1 MRIGIILAIL
11 LAAAG
16 GLWAASALVEDGYDH
31 FYNLEYPEA
40 IADFEHA
47 IAVAPEDPELHNH
60 LAQALVFQ
68 EMYRDGA
75 LESELVSGNNS
86 FLRRPKLNP
95 APEMERR
102 FLGELAKAMELAQA
116 RLAKNPKDAGALYA
130 LGISHGLR
138 SNYYW
143 LVKKAWRDSL
153 RDATAAR
160 LLHNRISEIEPG
172 NVDARLVQGLDDYL
186 VGSLPWHWRMLGM
199 LVGIRGDKEKGVRT
213 IQEVAKDGKENRL
226 DAEIFLCALY
236 RRENQ
241 TARAVPLVEDLIHRF
256 PRNFLLRL
264 ELSQMYSMAGDG
276 QRALEAAEEV
286 GRLKTGHAAGY
297 DRVPWEKIWFQ
308 EGTIQFWYR
317 DLNGAMENLQKV
329 AGAGESVDLNTGVQA
344 RLRIGQIYDL
354 TGRRAQ
360 AVVEYKAAIAYAPEA
375 DAAVEARRYLGTPYR
390 R

>member
-1 MRIGIILAIL
+1 MVFVLSLMVGG
-11 LAAAG
+11 AAP
-16 GLWAASALVEDGYDH
+16 AASALVEDGYDH

-40 IADFEHA
+40 IADFERA
-47 IAVAPEDPELHNH
+47 IGQTPADPELHNH

-95 APEMERR
+95 TPEMERR
-102 FLGELAKAMELAQA
+102 FLDELAKAMSLSEA
-116 RLAKNPKDAGALYA
+116 RLAKNPKDTGAMYA

-153 RDATAAR
+153 KDATAAR
-160 LLHNRISEIEPG
+160 LLHNRISELDPG
-172 NVDARLVQGLDDYL
+172 NVDARLVQGLHDYL
-186 VGSLPWHWRMLGM
+186 VGSLPWHWRMLGI
-199 LVGIRGDKEKGVRT
+199 LVGIRGDKEKGIRT
-213 IQEVAKDGKENRL
+213 IQDVAKNGKDNRL

-241 TARAVPLVEDLIHRF
+241 TARAVPLVEDLIRRF

-264 ELSQMYSMAGDG
+264 ELSQMYSMSGDG
-276 QRALEAAEEV
+276 KRALDAAQEV
-286 GRLKTGHAAGY
+286 GRLKTSHAPGY

-308 EGTIQFWYR
+308 EGVIQFWYR

-329 AGAGESVDLNTGVQA
+329 AVAGENVDLNTGVQA

-360 AVVEYKAAIAYAPEA
+360 AVAEYKATIAYAPEA
-375 DAAVEARRYLGTPYR
+375 DAAAEAKRYLGTAYKR
-390 R
+390 